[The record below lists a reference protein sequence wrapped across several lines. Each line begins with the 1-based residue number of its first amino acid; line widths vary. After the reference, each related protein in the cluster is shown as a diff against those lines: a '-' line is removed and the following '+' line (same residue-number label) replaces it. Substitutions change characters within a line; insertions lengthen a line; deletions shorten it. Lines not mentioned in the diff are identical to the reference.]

1 LGIEVDK
8 NRRLSHQDSHAV
20 LSPQSCSFDLDSLG
34 RYLSRVNGSDGHNEE
49 LAIDNAE
56 VARVLQQIADMLEFK
71 NENPFKFRSY
81 QMAAETVGSMGTPVT
96 DIISRGGAGELQKIP
111 GIGKTIST
119 QILEI
124 VQTGKSSY
132 FEELTRDVPATV
144 LDLRQVS
151 GIGLKTAQLLYRDFG
166 INSLEQLKSFA
177 ESGGLP
183 SVPGLGEKTVARVK
197 TSLTRLSGT

>member
-1 LGIEVDK
+1 MSE
-8 NRRLSHQDSHAV
+8 
-20 LSPQSCSFDLDSLG
+20 SPQ
-34 RYLSRVNGSDGHNEE
+34 REE
-49 LAIDNAE
+49 GLAVDNAE

-81 QMAAETVGSMGTPVT
+81 QMAAETVGSMATPVT
-96 DIISRGGAGELQKIP
+96 GIVARGGAGELQKIP

-124 VQTGKSSY
+124 LQTGKSSY

-144 LDLRQVS
+144 LDLRRVS

-166 INSLEQLKSFA
+166 INSLDQLKSFA
-177 ESGGLP
+177 EGGGLA
-183 SVPGLGEKTVARVK
+183 SVPGLGEKTVARVES
-197 TSLTRLSGT
+197 SLTRLSEK

>member
-1 LGIEVDK
+1 MEESGDQ
-8 NRRLSHQDSHAV
+8 RRD
-20 LSPQSCSFDLDSLG
+20 P
-34 RYLSRVNGSDGHNEE
+34 SRDG
-49 LAIDNAE
+49 NAD

-71 NENPFKFRSY
+71 NENPFKLRSY
-81 QMAAETVGSMGTPVT
+81 QMAAETIGSMGTP
-96 DIISRGGAGELQKIP
+96 IAEIAERGGAAELQKIP

-144 LDLRQVS
+144 LDLRRVS

-166 INSLEQLKSFA
+166 IKSLA
-177 ESGGLP
+177 ELRSLAEGGGLT
-183 SVPGLGEKTVARVK
+183 SVPGLGEKTLSRIEK
-197 TSLTRLSGT
+197 SLSRLLEGAATTEQE

>member
-1 LGIEVDK
+1 VNESPPHKDQL
-8 NRRLSHQDSHAV
+8 AV
-20 LSPQSCSFDLDSLG
+20 
-34 RYLSRVNGSDGHNEE
+34 
-49 LAIDNAE
+49 DNAE

-81 QMAAETVGSMGTPVT
+81 QMAAETIGSMATPVT
-96 DIISRGGAGELQKIP
+96 DIVARGGAGELQKIP

-124 VQTGKSSY
+124 LQTGESLY

-144 LDLRQVS
+144 LDLRRVS

-166 INSLEQLKSFA
+166 INSLDQLKSFA
-177 ESGGLP
+177 EGGGLA

-197 TSLTRLSGT
+197 SSLTRLSEK

>member
-1 LGIEVDK
+1 MNE
-8 NRRLSHQDSHAV
+8 SHQPD
-20 LSPQSCSFDLDSLG
+20 
-34 RYLSRVNGSDGHNEE
+34 EE
-49 LAIDNAE
+49 PSIDNTE

-81 QMAAETVGSMGTPVT
+81 QMAAETIGSMATQVT
-96 DIISRGGAGELQKIP
+96 DIVSRGGAGELQKIP

-124 VQTGKSSY
+124 LRTGKSSY

-144 LDLRQVS
+144 LDLRRVS

-166 INSLEQLKSFA
+166 INSLGELKSFA
-177 ESGGLP
+177 EGGGLA

-197 TSLTRLSGT
+197 SSLTRLSET